1 MVHIAQSL
9 LQNGVYNTAAAGH
22 VLRGGG
28 VGDYFTMGPGQLFL
42 MRRPK

>member
-9 LQNGVYNTAAAGH
+9 LQNATYNTVAADH

-28 VGDYFTMGPGQLFL
+28 ASDYFTIGPEQLL
-42 MRRPK
+42 RMMRPK

>member
-28 VGDYFTMGPGQLFL
+28 AGDYFTIGSDQLFR
-42 MRRPK
+42 MMRPK